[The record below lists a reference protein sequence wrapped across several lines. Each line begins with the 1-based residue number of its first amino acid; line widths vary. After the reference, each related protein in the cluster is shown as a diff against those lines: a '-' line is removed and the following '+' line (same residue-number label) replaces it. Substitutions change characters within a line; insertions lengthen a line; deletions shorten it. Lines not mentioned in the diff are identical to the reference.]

1 MGYDTKD
8 NVRNGKEFSW
18 QSILKKIDETNK
30 IIEQGWAP
38 LPEKQKLIF
47 EKRAKALAL
56 NTVTVKPAE
65 SQIDVVEFILAYETY
80 ALESSFI
87 REVFPLKE
95 FTPLPGTPFFVL
107 GVTNVRGE
115 IVSVIDIKKFFDLP
129 SKGLTDLNKLIILHG
144 ENVEFGI
151 LADSIIGTR
160 KIPVSDIQPSLPTLT
175 DVRANYLKGITKERV
190 VILDA
195 QKLLSDKEIV
205 RNG

>member
-8 NVRNGKEFSW
+8 NVRSTKEFNW
-18 QSILKKIDETNK
+18 QNILQRINETNRK
-30 IIEQGWAP
+30 LEQGWAP

-47 EKRAKALAL
+47 EKRARALAL

-80 ALESSFI
+80 AMESSFI

-129 SKGLTDLNKLIILHG
+129 DKGLTDLNKLIIVRDD
-144 ENVEFGI
+144 NVEFGI
-151 LADSIIGTR
+151 LADSIIGTS
-160 KIPVSDIQPSLPTLT
+160 KISVSDIQPSLPTLT

-190 VILDA
+190 VILDGF
-195 QKLLSDKEIV
+195 KLLDDRKISAT
-205 RNG
+205 